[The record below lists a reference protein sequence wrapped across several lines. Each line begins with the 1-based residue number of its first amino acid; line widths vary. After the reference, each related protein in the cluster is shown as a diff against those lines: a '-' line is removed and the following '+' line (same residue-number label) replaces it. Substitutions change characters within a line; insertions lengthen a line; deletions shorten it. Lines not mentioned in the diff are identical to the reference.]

1 MDNDNKNINIS
12 PKKMWIGGGIIAV
25 LIIVLGA
32 LYLNSRS
39 EMKEYVEVMTEEKM
53 ALTLDYQNL
62 AVDYDSLK
70 TNNSQLNEKLE
81 LERERVSNLLE
92 ELKSVKAT
100 NALKIREMKKELA
113 TLRTVMRSFVGQ
125 IDSLNQRNEMLT
137 QENKDMRSKVTK
149 IEDSYKVLE
158 KQKETLAAKVEI
170 ASKLETSNV
179 KGNGLT
185 STDKTT
191 DRVNR
196 SAKLQVCF
204 DILKNVSAPVGN
216 KTIYLRISR
225 PDGALLMHSIN
236 DKFKF
241 EDTQLNFSASR
252 VVEYGGEDVNVCIF
266 YNVDEGELLAGEYV
280 AEIFADGNM
289 IGGTKF
295 RLK

>member
-185 STDKTT
+185 SNDKTT

-204 DILKNVSAPVGN
+204 DIIKNVSAPVGN

-266 YNVDEGELLAGEYV
+266 YNVDEGELLVGEYV

>member
-185 STDKTT
+185 SNDKTT